1 MDHDHVSAQPQSHP
15 PSDAKWARG
24 KVAATL
30 LGAIISFYL
39 LRQTW
44 QRVLNALRPRAA
56 ALPGA

>member
-1 MDHDHVSAQPQSHP
+1 MDHDLVSALLQSRP

-30 LGAIISFYL
+30 LGAIIGFYR

-56 ALPGA
+56 AFLGA